1 VDVSGLHVL
10 IDPGRVPSRRLGAFL
25 PAIAQA
31 GARVVQIRIKE
42 GSTRSALAYAQEA
55 VQYARRAGLVVV
67 VDDRVDWA
75 LAVGADG
82 VHVGQD
88 DMPVALVRRIA
99 PGLLVGASAGTPAEL
114 TAALA
119 DGPDYIGVG
128 PVFPTSSKADA
139 GDPLGIDGL
148 RSLLRLAAPVPVVA
162 IGGITPA
169 NAAAV
174 WAVGVAGIAVIAAVA
189 EAADPAAAVRA
200 LLAAKPTP

>member
-55 VQYARRAGLVVV
+55 VQYARRAGLIVV

>member
-1 VDVSGLHVL
+1 MDVSGLHVL

>member
-1 VDVSGLHVL
+1 MDVSGLHVL

-55 VQYARRAGLVVV
+55 VQYARRAGLIVV

-75 LAVGADG
+75 LAVGADC